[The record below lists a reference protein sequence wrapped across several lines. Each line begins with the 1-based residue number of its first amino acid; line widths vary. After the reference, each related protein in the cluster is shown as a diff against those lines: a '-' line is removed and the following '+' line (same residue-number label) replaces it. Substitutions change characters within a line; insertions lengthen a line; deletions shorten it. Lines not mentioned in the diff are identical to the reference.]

1 MQSLK
6 AGLGL
11 EDSLPSWLLCAV
23 SKLVLP
29 VERRLV
35 FLCWSLRVAWASSY
49 NGVWSSKTNSLTLR
63 ERRGGGGRRGWEGR
77 NCKPGRK
84 SSQKAVTTIQDKGQ
98 SGLDQITAM
107 GMERG
112 EELDGSFEAPATLV
126 AATLGHQPA
135 IPIIHRNQSHSVETQ
150 IKLVHSNGWRA

>member
-1 MQSLK
+1 MNIYPWAKKLNWDLIRK
-6 AGLGL
+6 ALSDKPREGFELLQMDLAAL
-11 EDSLPSWLLCAV
+11 EKMAGS
-23 SKLVLP
+23 
-29 VERRLV
+29 R
-35 FLCWSLRVAWASSY
+35 
-49 NGVWSSKTNSLTLR
+49 
-63 ERRGGGGRRGWEGR
+63 RRGWEGR
-77 NCKPGRK
+77 SCKPGRK
-84 SSQKAVTTIQDKGQ
+84 SSQKAVTMIQAKGQ